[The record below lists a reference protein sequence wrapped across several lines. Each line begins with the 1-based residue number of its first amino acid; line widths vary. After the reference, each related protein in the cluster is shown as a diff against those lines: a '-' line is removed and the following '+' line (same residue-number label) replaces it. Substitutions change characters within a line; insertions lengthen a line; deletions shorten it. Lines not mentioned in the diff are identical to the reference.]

1 MMVTSIRNL
10 SLLLLL
16 SVSTVQCFSQNDDN
30 LGNEKKSSNLKLAYN
45 SSLIYSGARL
55 GVEFPVKTTYVNKF
69 RNSGKKRD
77 FIRDL
82 FVTINLSWYHHP
94 QFHDNIYFTSGC
106 ILRRTKPNG
115 FFTEFSPE
123 IGYSRTFLGGTT
135 YAVDNDGNISIR
147 KLAGYNYA
155 FISVGEGLGYDF
167 SKTKSMPYLVYYKF
181 NLFSMFPYNST
192 FYLRPAMEL
201 GLIYK
206 PSDFLSIKTK
216 QKKINR

>member
-1 MMVTSIRNL
+1 MVTSIRNL

-16 SVSTVQCFSQNDDN
+16 SVSSIQCFSQNIDN
-30 LGNEKKSSNLKLAYN
+30 VGFSQIHPNLKLAYN
-45 SSLIYSGARL
+45 SSLIYSGARF
-55 GVEFPVKTTYVNKF
+55 GVEFPVKSTEVSKSG
-69 RNSGKKRD
+69 NSVKKRD
-77 FIRDL
+77 FINDL
-82 FVTINLSWYHHP
+82 YITANFSWYHHP
-94 QFHDNIYFTSGC
+94 QFHDNIYLTSGC
-106 ILRRTKPNG
+106 ILRRTKSNG

-123 IGYSRTFLGGTT
+123 IGYSRIFLGGTT
-135 YAVDNDGNISIR
+135 YAVDNDGNISIE

-216 QKKINR
+216 QKRINR

>member
-1 MMVTSIRNL
+1 MKFRYL
-10 SLLLLL
+10 SLILLWAI
-16 SVSTVQCFSQNDDN
+16 SFCSGFSQMREMM
-30 LGNEKKSSNLKLAYN
+30 GNEKKSSNLKLAYN
-45 SSLIYSGARL
+45 SSLIYSGARF
-55 GVEFPVKTTYVNKF
+55 GVEFPVKSTEVSKSG
-69 RNSGKKRD
+69 NSVKKRD
-77 FIRDL
+77 FINDL
-82 FVTINLSWYHHP
+82 YITANFSWYHHP

-135 YAVDNDGNISIR
+135 YAVDNDGNISIE

-201 GLIYK
+201 GWIYK

-216 QKKINR
+216 QKRINR

>member
-1 MMVTSIRNL
+1 MKFRYL
-10 SLLLLL
+10 SLILLWAI
-16 SVSTVQCFSQNDDN
+16 SFCSGFSQMREMT
-30 LGNEKKSSNLKLAYN
+30 GNGKKSSNLKLAYN

-55 GVEFPVKTTYVNKF
+55 GVEFPVKTTCVNKF
-69 RNSGKKRD
+69 RNSGKKKY
-77 FIRDL
+77 FINDL
-82 FVTINLSWYHHP
+82 FVTANFSWYHHP
-94 QFHDNIYFTSGC
+94 DFHDNFYVTTGFLI
-106 ILRRTKPNG
+106 RRTKPNG

-135 YAVDNDGNISIR
+135 YTVDNKDNISII

-167 SKTKSMPYLVYYKF
+167 STTKSLPFSAYFKF

-192 FYLRPAMEL
+192 VYVRPAMEL

-216 QKKINR
+216 SKKINR

>member
-16 SVSTVQCFSQNDDN
+16 SVSTVQCFSQNDDI
-30 LGNEKKSSNLKLAYN
+30 LGNVKKSSNLKLAYN

-69 RNSGKKRD
+69 RNSGKKKY
-77 FIRDL
+77 FINDL
-82 FVTINLSWYHHP
+82 FVTTNFSWYHHP
-94 QFHDNIYFTSGC
+94 DFHDNFYVTTGFLI
-106 ILRRTKPNG
+106 RRTKPNG

-167 SKTKSMPYLVYYKF
+167 STTKSLPFSAYFKF

-192 FYLRPAMEL
+192 VYVRPAMEL

-216 QKKINR
+216 SKKINR